1 MVTKKAFDKIAEG
14 LNEPPRNACADR
26 VIDTERAGGT
36 GNAAPKSMTPASRPL
51 TVDEAMAYRQSISW
65 RAFMGRSDRAV
76 IALADEVE
84 RLRKEVHESWN
95 DMERLYG
102 ERDDARAEVERLR
115 EQLRQVQDEVET
127 LCVDLDA
134 YYTDRGP

>member
-1 MVTKKAFDKIAEG
+1 MTKKAFDKIAEG
-14 LNEPPRNACADR
+14 LNEPPGNACADR

-36 GNAAPKSMTPASRPL
+36 GNAAPKRTSPAARPL

-84 RLRKEVHESWN
+84 RLR
-95 DMERLYG
+95 
-102 ERDDARAEVERLR
+102 
-115 EQLRQVQDEVET
+115 EQLRQAYEEIGLCDVEIAR
-127 LCVDLDA
+127 LEGLW
-134 YYTDRGP
+134 P

>member
-1 MVTKKAFDKIAEG
+1 MVTKKASDKIAEG
-14 LNEPPRNACADR
+14 LNEPPGNACADR

-36 GNAAPKSMTPASRPL
+36 GNAAPKRTSPAARPL

-84 RLRKEVHESWN
+84 RLREE
-95 DMERLYG
+95 
-102 ERDDARAEVERLR
+102 
-115 EQLRQVQDEVET
+115 LRQALKEIGYR
-127 LCVDLDA
+127 DA
-134 YYTDRGP
+134 ELSKLLARELP